1 MSSSNAELAEWV
13 RRTSGTMSAY
23 LELVAAGNDNV
34 IVRVLTP
41 SLIRE
46 RVGRMTGQ
54 ERETF
59 NGQLIKGTSPIDLL

>member
-1 MSSSNAELAEWV
+1 M
-13 RRTSGTMSAY
+13 
-23 LELVAAGNDNV
+23 AGNDNV